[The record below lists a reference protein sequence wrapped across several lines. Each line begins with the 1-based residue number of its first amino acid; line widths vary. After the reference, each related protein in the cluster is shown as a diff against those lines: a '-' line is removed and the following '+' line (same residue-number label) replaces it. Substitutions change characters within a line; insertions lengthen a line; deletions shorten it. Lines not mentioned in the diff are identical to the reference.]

1 MNQSQFDERTKSGL
15 HSDFYLVIFL
25 FEGKQ
30 EGSIFCRALLK
41 DVNETWY
48 KTSRNK
54 KTKKMRKIVGKLL
67 TMDQFGVDIFLL
79 PLEYQSQFLSSNLAC
94 GVTKLVVFMHMC

>member
-1 MNQSQFDERTKSGL
+1 VPHILDEDLEIQRGGSCVCFLRIHEFELNKSQFDKRTENGL
-15 HSDFYLVIFL
+15 YSDFYLVIFL

-54 KTKKMRKIVGKLL
+54 NKENEK
-67 TMDQFGVDIFLL
+67 D
-79 PLEYQSQFLSSNLAC
+79 C
-94 GVTKLVVFMHMC
+94 G

>member
-1 MNQSQFDERTKSGL
+1 
-15 HSDFYLVIFL
+15 LVIFL

-54 KTKKMRKIVGKLL
+54 KQRK
-67 TMDQFGVDIFLL
+67 
-79 PLEYQSQFLSSNLAC
+79 
-94 GVTKLVVFMHMC
+94 